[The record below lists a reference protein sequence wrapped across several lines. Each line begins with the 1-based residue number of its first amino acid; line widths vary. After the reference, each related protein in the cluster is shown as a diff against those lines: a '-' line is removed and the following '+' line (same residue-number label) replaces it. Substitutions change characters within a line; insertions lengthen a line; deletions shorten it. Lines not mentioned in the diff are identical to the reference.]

1 MEKDQI
7 EHSVKI
13 SESHICKKKVNE
25 IQETISRIEN
35 TTKGKKI
42 QNNTRLIYEENEDIK
57 EEQIL
62 T

>member
-1 MEKDQI
+1 MEKNQI

-13 SESHICKKKVNE
+13 PESHICKKKVNE